1 MASTHGTEPLLSP
14 IQQLRA
20 REYAAEELR
29 RAILLRAMG
38 PGERLPAE
46 DELAALLGVSQI
58 TARQALRELEGEGLL
73 ELRRGRSGGAF
84 VRGVPPIGDGV
95 DRLAELRAAS
105 DNVRAALDFRRLL
118 EPEIAAHAARTVD
131 RGGIETI
138 AAARDAV
145 ARREDDADTAFMAA
159 DTAFHLSIA
168 RATGNAHLIDSL
180 EEIQARIAPA
190 LEALPESGA
199 WHGRSVE
206 EHAAVVAAIEA
217 GDADAARETMARH
230 IETTARAAL
239 LLLDGLKPRRRRR
252 AASGPV
258 KKR

>member
-1 MASTHGTEPLLSP
+1 MAPTHGTMHLLMP
-14 IQQLRA
+14 IQQPRA

-29 RAILLRAMG
+29 RAIKLRAMG
-38 PGERLPAE
+38 PGERLPTE
-46 DELAALLGVSQI
+46 DELASLLRVSQL
-58 TARQALRELEGEGLL
+58 TARPALRELGEEGLL

-95 DRLAELRAAS
+95 DRLAELLRAS
-105 DNVRAALDFRRLL
+105 DNVRAALEFRGLL
-118 EPEIAAHAARTVD
+118 EPEISAHAARTVGPD
-131 RGGIETI
+131 GLELI

-145 ARREDDADTAFMAA
+145 VRRENDADAAFMAA

-168 RATGNAHLIDSL
+168 RATGNPHLISSL

-206 EHAAVVAAIEA
+206 EHAEVVAAIEA
-217 GDADAARETMARH
+217 GDDRAARAAMASH
-230 IETTARAAL
+230 IETTARATL
-239 LLLDGLKPRRRRR
+239 LLLDGLRPRRRRR
-252 AASGPV
+252 ASSGLLE
-258 KKR
+258 KR